1 MRLVFLF
8 DCISCNVAPILTIFC
23 VGDEEMQLGEIRQER
38 RGDATIKSKRLMGQK
53 MHCGSQLVDSYIKDH
68 R

>member
-38 RGDATIKSKRLMGQK
+38 RGDAYNKVQETNETEDALWISARRFL
-53 MHCGSQLVDSYIKDH
+53 H
-68 R
+68 